1 MEPIERT
8 GGFRIPRRPRS
19 LGWGLAA
26 FLVAGLALPA
36 FQAAAEV
43 EPQIGLTSI
52 IVKRVEGTTAAQKR
66 LLILRD
72 DVFQNEV
79 LETGVGSAS
88 RIEFLDNT
96 QVSVGPNSRLVLD
109 RFVYDPSPD
118 KGAFVMQLTE
128 GVFRFVSGDM
138 PSSVYSIQTPTVTI
152 GVRGTVLV
160 VVTNSL
166 GEIVVILES
175 DDGVTV
181 DSVGGDS
188 VVLDSAGLA
197 TVASAD
203 GGLSDPAAPPAW
215 AIWRVREM
223 DSLLAGNAPPPR
235 YPDDGETEDEVEAA
249 AVEPAVHDGRL
260 RGLPRAAQ
268 NFDEGEPLSPG
279 LEDSFGIAD
288 EHAAEPD
295 PVPVGGVSAGGG
307 PAILVTGSGSP
318 DSGGGTGNNG
328 ADNAAAGAGNA
339 NGRAAR

>member
-66 LLILRD
+66 LLILQD

-109 RFVYDPSPD
+109 RFVYDPSPG

-203 GGLSDPAAPPAW
+203 GSLSDPAAPPAW

-235 YPDDGETEDEVEAA
+235 NQDDGEEEDEVEAA

-260 RGLPRAAQ
+260 RGLPRAAR
-268 NFDEGEPLSPG
+268 NFGEADLLSPG
-279 LEDSFGIAD
+279 LGDTFGIAD

-339 NGRAAR
+339 GNRAAR

>member
-8 GGFRIPRRPRS
+8 GGFRIPRPPRS

-72 DVFQNEV
+72 NVFQNEV
-79 LETGVGSAS
+79 LETGIGSAS

-118 KGAFVMQLTE
+118 KGAFVMRLTE

-160 VVTNSL
+160 VVTNSR

-197 TVASAD
+197 TMASAD
-203 GGLSDPAAPPAW
+203 GSLSDPAPPPAW

-223 DSLLAGNAPPPR
+223 DSLLAGNAPPPKNQ
-235 YPDDGETEDEVEAA
+235 DDGEAEDEVEAA
-249 AVEPAVHDGRL
+249 SVEPAIVEPAIIEPAGHDGRL
-260 RGLPRAAQ
+260 RGLPRAAR
-268 NFDEGEPLSPG
+268 NFAEGEPLSPG
-279 LEDSFGIAD
+279 LGRAFGTANH
-288 EHAAEPD
+288 HAAEPA
-295 PVPVGGVSAGGG
+295 P
-307 PAILVTGSGSP
+307 
-318 DSGGGTGNNG
+318 
-328 ADNAAAGAGNA
+328 
-339 NGRAAR
+339 

>member
-8 GGFRIPRRPRS
+8 GGFRIPRLPRS

-52 IVKRVEGTTAAQKR
+52 VVKRVEGTTAAQKR
-66 LLILRD
+66 LLILQD

-79 LETGVGSAS
+79 LETGIASAS

-109 RFVYDPSPD
+109 RFVYDPSPG
-118 KGAFVMQLTE
+118 KGAFVMQITE

-203 GGLSDPAAPPAW
+203 GSLSDPAAPPAW

-235 YPDDGETEDEVEAA
+235 NQDDGEAEDEGEGVEAA
-249 AVEPAVHDGRL
+249 SAGPAIVGPAIVEPAIVEPAIIEPAGHDGRL
-260 RGLPRAAQ
+260 RGLPRAAR
-268 NFDEGEPLSPG
+268 NFAEGEPLSPG
-279 LEDSFGIAD
+279 LDRAFGTANR
-288 EHAAEPD
+288 HAAEPA
-295 PVPVGGVSAGGG
+295 P
-307 PAILVTGSGSP
+307 
-318 DSGGGTGNNG
+318 
-328 ADNAAAGAGNA
+328 
-339 NGRAAR
+339 